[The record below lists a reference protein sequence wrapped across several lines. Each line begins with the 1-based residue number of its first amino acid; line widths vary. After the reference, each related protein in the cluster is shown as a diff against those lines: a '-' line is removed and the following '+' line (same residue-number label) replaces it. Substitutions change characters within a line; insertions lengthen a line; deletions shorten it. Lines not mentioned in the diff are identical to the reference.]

1 MIMAKKEIINKKR
14 ARDSAI
20 MPEHNLKNIE
30 KIVKALAD
38 KNRIRIIYLIKAK
51 QVLCVCEITYIIGLS
66 QPTISSHLKLL
77 ENAGLIES
85 HKDGLWVNYNISSQL
100 DPASSGY
107 IEIIYKNLEKDKQ
120 IVSDLKKLKNI
131 NRAMICRKKA

>member
-1 MIMAKKEIINKKR
+1 M
-14 ARDSAI
+14 S
-20 MPEHNLKNIE
+20 EHDLKNIE

-51 QVLCVCEITYIIGLS
+51 QVLCVCEITNIIGLS
-66 QPTISSHLKLL
+66 QSTISSHLKLL

-85 HKDGLWVNYNISSQL
+85 HRDGLWINYNINSQL
-100 DPASSGY
+100 DPASSGF

-131 NRAMICRKKA
+131 DRAMICRKKA